1 MTNDVNFSGKYTKGI
16 LKLVVGDRSSK
27 NKSNSSRSK
36 CRRIGACFKTTSVA
50 AACR

>member
-27 NKSNSSRSK
+27 NKSNSIRSK
-36 CRRIGACFKTTSVA
+36 LESAFLMFKTTSVA